1 MIAKFEEQYEAHSER
16 LVRLTARQR
25 NRKVSVFELAQIA
38 SCRKVLAETAWMLQC
53 AAASD
58 FGRCQHCLADIPLEQ
73 LAAHPEA
80 QCCLNCGAAA
90 AAVPA

>member
-1 MIAKFEEQYEAHSER
+1 MIARFEEQYEAHSER
-16 LVRLTARQR
+16 LVRLTAKQR

-53 AAASD
+53 AAASG
-58 FGRCQHCLADIPLEQ
+58 FGSCQHCSADIPLER
-73 LAAHPEA
+73 LVVHPEA
-80 QCCLNCGAAA
+80 RYCLSCGEES